1 MAMGGF
7 GLIAR
12 SKGVLQSV
20 VACYTWTSSMRPV
33 ARPDLTSRPCRR
45 RRRKRRH
52 RPPGRRS
59 RTACDGTTVHVKTA
73 EPSPVTAVRRE
84 RGNHGVRAPSYV
96 GRMLYLRLLG
106 LLLLTEGLPLLLA
119 VPQAAAVTRPPGRP
133 VAVPP
138 ATVKTCSGLRQATRS
153 TCLPIGCRRPARR
166 YHLAPPAPARK

>member
-59 RTACDGTTVHVKTA
+59 RTACDGTTVHVETA
-73 EPSPVTAVRRE
+73 EPGPLPRFAG
-84 RGNHGVRAPSYV
+84 RGNHDVRAPSYV
-96 GRMLYLRLLG
+96 GRMLHPRLLG
-106 LLLLTEGLPLLLA
+106 LLLLTEGL
-119 VPQAAAVTRPPGRP
+119 
-133 VAVPP
+133 
-138 ATVKTCSGLRQATRS
+138 
-153 TCLPIGCRRPARR
+153 
-166 YHLAPPAPARK
+166 